1 MMKLLVKQ
9 GKSEAVVKIIP
20 IFEGALQNESKCG
33 VVNTARKLKEHGK
46 FKENFGQVYMLTK
59 EKEDGFAYR
68 ILLGLG
74 KEEELTTEKLRI
86 AISKAMKEAMALK
99 ETSVHI
105 KMIKT
110 DKLSLE
116 DAVKAILEGAALTN
130 YKFDK
135 YKTGKKEETK
145 EIEEFVIYGF
155 GEEEIEKAESALE
168 EADAL
173 ITGNIIARD
182 LVNEPANVIYP
193 ETLAEKAK
201 EIGQETGFQVEV
213 LNKEE
218 IEKLD
223 MKAFLE
229 VGKASEKEPKLI
241 VMRYRGNEEDK
252 DNIFGLVG
260 KGLTYDA
267 GGYSI
272 KSTAGM
278 TTMKSDMGGSAAV
291 IGAMASIAKRKLKV
305 NVTAVV
311 AACEN
316 MISGGAY
323 KPGDII
329 GSMAGKTI
337 EVLNTDAEGR
347 LTLIDAVHYII
358 NKEKVNKVVDIA
370 TLTGAVLSALGTTTT
385 GVVTNN
391 QEFYSQLQNASD
403 LSGEKVWQLPAFDEY
418 KELLKSNIAD
428 LKNIGGKYAG
438 TVTAG
443 LFIGEFVQDKPW
455 LHLDIAG
462 TSWSD
467 GNKNYLTKGGTGA
480 GARLLYYLVKE
491 Q

>member
-1 MMKLLVKQ
+1 MMKLLIKQ

-20 IFEGALQNESKCG
+20 ILEGTLDKESKCG
-33 VVNTARKLKEHGK
+33 VVNTARKLKECGK
-46 FKENFGQVYMLTK
+46 FNENFGQLYMLTK

-99 ETSVHI
+99 ETSVHM

-110 DKLSLE
+110 EKLCFE
-116 DAVKAILEGAALTN
+116 GAVKAILEGAALTN

-135 YKTGKKEETK
+135 YKTAKKEENK
-145 EIEEFVIYGF
+145 EIEEFIIYGLS
-155 GEEEIEKAESALE
+155 EDQIEKAESALE
-168 EADAL
+168 EAEAL

-193 ETLAEKAK
+193 ETLADKAK
-201 EIGQETGFQVEV
+201 EIGQEAGFEVEV
-213 LNKEE
+213 FNKED

-229 VGKASEKEPKLI
+229 VGKGSEKEPKLI
-241 VMRYRGNEEDK
+241 VMKYRGNEEDK

-272 KSTAGM
+272 KSTPGM
-278 TTMKSDMGGSAAV
+278 TTMKSDMGGAAAV
-291 IGAMASIAKRKLKV
+291 IGAMASIAKKKLKV

-358 NKEKVNKVVDIA
+358 DKEKVNKVVDIA
-370 TLTGAVLSALGTTTT
+370 TLTGAVLSALGTTAT

-391 QEFYSQLQNASD
+391 EEFYAELQHASNR
-403 LSGEKVWQLPAFDEY
+403 SGEKVWQLPSFDEY
-418 KELLKSNIAD
+418 KELIKSDIAD
-428 LKNIGGKYAG
+428 LKNTGGRNAG
-438 TVTAG
+438 TVAAG

-467 GNKNYLTKGGTGA
+467 ANKNYLTKGGTGA